1 LHWFLTLEVI
11 SSNYIDLCNIV
22 QKQGTDFSAL
32 AVNSKGEKEERK
44 VFEVYFITKL
54 KDMIELLK

>member
-1 LHWFLTLEVI
+1 
-11 SSNYIDLCNIV
+11 LCNIV

-32 AVNSKGEKEERK
+32 AVNSKGEKKERE

-54 KDMIELLK
+54 KDMIELLN